1 MSSGAGAEG
10 FTDSLGPHTMSE
22 ILARFIDVCER
33 KGTMRQAEADEWRL
47 RIQARQRF
55 LELEGNT
62 TAA

>member
-1 MSSGAGAEG
+1 
-10 FTDSLGPHTMSE
+10 MSE